1 MTEKTTAESPRL
13 DVSLVEAATNDGVE
27 MSGNPIIEEFP
38 QAHPFDEHNWPMT
51 CSTECHFLHMV
62 QFPVNRELMLT
73 GLC

>member
-1 MTEKTTAESPRL
+1 MQETRDETMWPERGSPEVGGQTGNDHTLEPILAELP
-13 DVSLVEAATNDGVE
+13 EAK
-27 MSGNPIIEEFP
+27 
-38 QAHPFDEHNWPMT
+38 PFDEHNWPMT